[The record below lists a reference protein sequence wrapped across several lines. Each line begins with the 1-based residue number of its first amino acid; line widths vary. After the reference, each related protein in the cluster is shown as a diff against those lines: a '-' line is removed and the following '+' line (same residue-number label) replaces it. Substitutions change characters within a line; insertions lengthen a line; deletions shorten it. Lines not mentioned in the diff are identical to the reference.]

1 MHGTLIGTE
10 SFFKYLYKKMKE
22 VNRGIDKLEFYEFMY
37 AMKNISPSE
46 GWETVPAEKKEVI
59 LQLIRDRS
67 FYENIEV
74 RPKPDG
80 HTVLDPA
87 VVGLTRSLFRGL
99 AEGCLEPKW
108 LREYFTFD
116 VRGFFFLPRT
126 RYFTKT
132 AVKHLGGSPYQQ
144 FSREQEKF
152 ELYQGI
158 GYGDFMEANRE
169 TDAAFL
175 RATGRIV
182 EGKGTPVIIGIA
194 GPTAAGKTEITERLR
209 IFLEDSGFSVTSIE
223 MDNFFTD
230 RDYREARGV
239 HSMGREALHFELLQ
253 ACLRDLSEGRNTLT
267 PRYGYIRETSSHDE
281 SGRLKPGMQGIKVE
295 PADIIFLE
303 GNFPFLFQEIAPLI
317 GIRVVYLT
325 SDEIRLKRK
334 WKRDIDY
341 LKKYEVFYFIN
352 RYFRTQYLKAL
363 DSYIPQL
370 EVCDIAVDTTGA
382 ALWVRPGLRAF
393 L

>member
-1 MHGTLIGTE
+1 MHSTLIGTE
-10 SFFKYLYKKMKE
+10 SFFKNLYNKMKE
-22 VNRGIDKLEFYEFMY
+22 VNRGIEKLEFYEFMY

-46 GWETVPAEKKEVI
+46 GWETVPVETKEAI
-59 LQLIRDRS
+59 LRRISNRF

-74 RPKPDG
+74 RPKRNG
-80 HTVLDPA
+80 QTVLDPA

-99 AEGCLEPKW
+99 AEGAFDPEW
-108 LREYFTFD
+108 LREHFTFD
-116 VRGFFFLPRT
+116 VRGFFFLPVT
-126 RYFTKT
+126 DYFTAT
-132 AVKHLGGSPYQQ
+132 AARHLGGSPYWQ
-144 FSREQEKF
+144 FSREQDKF
-152 ELYQGI
+152 ELYQGV

-169 TDAAFL
+169 TDEAFL
-175 RATGRIV
+175 HATGGIV
-182 EGKGTPVIIGIA
+182 KAKGTPTIIGIA

-209 IFLEDSGFSVTSIE
+209 IFLEESGYSVTNIE

-230 RDYREARGV
+230 RDFREARGV
-239 HSMGREALHFELLQ
+239 HSMGREALHFELLKS
-253 ACLRDLSEGRNTLT
+253 CLKDLSKGRKTLT

-281 SGRLKPGMQGIKVE
+281 SGQLKPGMRGIEVA

-303 GNFPFLFQEIAPLI
+303 GNFPFLFEEISPLI
-317 GIRVVYLT
+317 DIRVVYLT

-382 ALWVRPGLRAF
+382 ALWVRPNLRA
-393 L
+393 LL